1 MAAQRPPI
9 TSGWLLAALSGAA
22 GFGLTRVFAGS
33 EWLLPVLVAAIAP
46 HAIVLLVRARWATE
60 LIAGALAV
68 IGIVVVGVM
77 VHPSTT
83 TLGLPSFHTLRELSR
98 SFADSTEVLRA
109 AVTPVDPS
117 GDALQLALA
126 ALWVAG
132 SVAALLH
139 ARSVVLGAIAPSL
152 VLFVAIGAVG
162 EGSWLATTGCYGL
175 AIALYLLASH
185 QEDVRE
191 RRTWFHAKHATRSR
205 VTSGGAVAA
214 VAIVAMALGAG
225 QLLPGARSDAWF
237 DYRSL
242 GDGSGDGTWR
252 TVTPLVEIRG
262 QLQQDEE
269 IELFTVR
276 ADDASY
282 WRLVALDRFDGEVWG
297 LEGDAPDA
305 GDELPPAHSPA
316 ASRRLVQEVTLGP
329 LATRWLP
336 AAYQPRAV
344 SLDGARVIPESLTLL
359 ADGDLEQ
366 GTTYTVVSDI
376 PTPNPA
382 ELAVSPIVRDT
393 AFARYLELPG
403 DFPDRVRDLAF
414 AVAGGQTPYDAAI
427 ALQEHLRANFEYD
440 LDGPNG
446 HSEDAL
452 EDFLFE
458 SRRGFCEQFSAAF
471 AAMGRAIGLPTRV
484 AVGFTPGT
492 RDTDGIYH
500 VTNLEAHAWPEVFLA
515 GVGWTAF
522 EPTPGRFEPTPGDPT
537 GTGALAPEEDDTP
550 ATTAPPATATTA
562 PAPTAPPGG
571 TAPNPDDV
579 TVDGDG
585 TATTERSAVRSVA
598 EVLVAL
604 VALGALGAAAA
615 GLAVWG
621 TKLRIRRRRR
631 HDDDARRRVFGAWHE
646 ALDRLGEAGVTVRPS
661 ATPMEFALR
670 HAPAHGAG
678 AAGPPLMELASL
690 QTAAQFA
697 AESPAPEDADRA
709 WVEVAA
715 IRKALRQG
723 TTRTQRMGRALD
735 PRPLQALRARVS
747 SSAR

>member
-22 GFGLTRVFAGS
+22 GVGLTRVFAGS
-33 EWLLPVLVAAIAP
+33 EWLLPVLAVAIAP
-46 HAIVLLVRARWATE
+46 HAIVIVVRARWATE
-60 LIAGALAV
+60 LVAGALALL
-68 IGIVVVGVM
+68 GIAVVGAI

-83 TLGLPSFHTLRELSR
+83 TLGLPSLHTLRELSR
-98 SFADSTEVLRA
+98 SFAESAEVLSG

-117 GDALQLALA
+117 GDALQLAVF
-126 ALWVAG
+126 ALWIAAG
-132 SVAALLH
+132 VAALLH
-139 ARSVVLGAIAPSL
+139 ARGVVLGAIAPSL
-152 VLFVAIGAVG
+152 VLFVAIGALG
-162 EGSWLATTGCYGL
+162 EGSWLATTGIYGL
-175 AIALYLLASH
+175 VIGLYLLASH
-185 QEDVRE
+185 QEEVQA
-191 RRTWFHAKHATRSR
+191 RRTWFHAKRATRPR
-205 VTSGGAVAA
+205 VVSGGAVAA
-214 VAIVAMALGAG
+214 ILVVVAALGAG

-242 GDGSGDGTWR
+242 GEGSGDGTWR

-276 ADDASY
+276 ADAASY

-305 GDELPPAHSPA
+305 GEQLPAAHSPA
-316 ASRRLVQEVTLGP
+316 ESRRLVQEITLGP

-359 ADGDLEQ
+359 ADGDLDA

-376 PTPNPA
+376 PTPSAA
-382 ELAVSPIVRDT
+382 ELNVSPLVRDPS
-393 AFARYLELPG
+393 FARYLELPD
-403 DFPDRVRDLAF
+403 DFPDRVRDLAS
-414 AVAGGQTPYDAAI
+414 AVAGGRRPYDAAI
-427 ALQEHLRANFEYD
+427 SLQRHLRDNFTYD
-440 LDGPNG
+440 LDGPDG

-452 EDFLFE
+452 VDFLFE

-484 AVGFTPGT
+484 AVGFTSGT
-492 RDTDGIYH
+492 RDTDGIYR
-500 VTNLEAHAWPEVFLA
+500 VTNLEAHSWPEVFLA

-537 GTGALAPEEDDTP
+537 GTGALAPDEQAPP
-550 ATTAPPATATTA
+550 ATTAPPATATTT
-562 PAPTAPPGG
+562 PVTTAPTGG
-571 TAPNPDDV
+571 TAPSPDDV
-579 TVDGDG
+579 TVGG
-585 TATTERSAVRSVA
+585 ESGATTERSTVRSVA
-598 EVLVAL
+598 EAFVAL
-604 VALGALGAAAA
+604 LALAALAAAGA

-621 TKLRIRRRRR
+621 AKLRLRRVRR
-631 HDDDARRRVFGAWHE
+631 HDDDTRQRVFGAWHE
-646 ALDRLGEAGVTVRPS
+646 ALDRLGEAGVAIRPS
-661 ATPMEFALR
+661 ATPTEFALR

-678 AAGPPLMELASL
+678 AAGPALMELASL
-690 QTAAQFA
+690 QTAALFA
-697 AESPAPEDADRA
+697 AESPAADDADRA
-709 WVEVAA
+709 WTEVAA
-715 IRKALRQG
+715 IRAALRQG
-723 TTRTQRMGRALD
+723 TTRGQRVSRALD
-735 PRPLQALRARVS
+735 PRPLRARIT